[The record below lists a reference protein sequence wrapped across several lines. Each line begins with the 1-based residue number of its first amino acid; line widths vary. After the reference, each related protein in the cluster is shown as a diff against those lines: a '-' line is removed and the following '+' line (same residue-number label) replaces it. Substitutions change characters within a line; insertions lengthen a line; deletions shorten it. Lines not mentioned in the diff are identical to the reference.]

1 MVPESVNPQ
10 ADPRKY
16 VQLAGTLRG
25 RILDGTLRPGESMPS
40 INALAAEHGWAR
52 QTCSKAF
59 RLLEAEGFLFRM
71 RGLGYFVHDPIGM
84 VVGTAHQLPMLRV
97 TDRSGA
103 VGSAE
108 EA

>member
-1 MVPESVNPQ
+1 
-10 ADPRKY
+10 
-16 VQLAGTLRG
+16 
-25 RILDGTLRPGESMPS
+25 MPS

-59 RLLEAEGFLFRM
+59 RLLEAEGLLFRM
-71 RGLGYFVHDPIGM
+71 RGLGYFVHGLIGM
-84 VVGTAHQLPMLRV
+84 APGTAHQLPTLRM
-97 TDRSGA
+97 TDRSTD